1 MPRPLFVFSL
11 VASTLLSL
19 PSLLAEQE
27 GYTLRSGDI
36 VFQTTEGEQAKA
48 IQAATGSRFTHCGVV
63 FEENGA
69 FKVLEAVQPV
79 KVSSFA
85 DFKARSLPGTFK
97 VKRLKQPLPAE
108 AIQKGKVWGVKQL
121 GLNYDPHFRWDDETL
136 YCSELVWKVFKKA
149 GIELCTPRRFR
160 DYELDAPE
168 VKTVIKERYG
178 SKDKLPEEE
187 PVVSPGDL
195 ADSPLLV
202 EVPAGKK

>member
-1 MPRPLFVFSL
+1 MPRPPLIFSL
-11 VASTLLSL
+11 IASIILV
-19 PSLLAEQE
+19 PSGLLADQE
-27 GYTLRSGDI
+27 GYALRAGDV
-36 VFQTTEGEQAKA
+36 VFQTTAGEQAKA
-48 IQAATGSRFTHCGVV
+48 VQAATGSRYTHCGVV

-85 DFKARSLPGTFK
+85 EFKARSLPGTFK
-97 VKRLKQPLPAE
+97 VKRLKEPLSAE
-108 AIQKGKVWGVKQL
+108 AIEKGKAWGVKQV

-149 GIELCTPRRFR
+149 GVELCTPRRFQ

-168 VKTVIKERYG
+168 VKTVVEKRYG
-178 SKDKLPEEE
+178 SKDKLPKDE

-202 EVPAGKK
+202 DVPAEEK